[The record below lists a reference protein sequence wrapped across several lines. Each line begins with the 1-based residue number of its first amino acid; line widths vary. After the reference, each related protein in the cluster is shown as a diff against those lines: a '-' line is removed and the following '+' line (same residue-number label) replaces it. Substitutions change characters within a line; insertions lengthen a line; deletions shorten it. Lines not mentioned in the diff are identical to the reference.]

1 MATNVD
7 ISKITRICTS
17 DDYSKVIVHSLA
29 WWRTMRY
36 SYLYLLSMVCL
47 LMFILHL
54 QDITFCRPCSP
65 QKDASG
71 PNATFILQEDKKQE
85 FRRTEMIVQNSK
97 ARQVDKQ
104 LDLHSWQPSWQR
116 SLTVLTYN
124 CMLCMCVCLLA
135 LFTRINRVY
144 SSKHCFF
151 LLAWKILI
159 F

>member
-1 MATNVD
+1 MD
-7 ISKITRICTS
+7 ISKLTRICTS

-97 ARQVDKQ
+97 ARQVESN
-104 LDLHSWQPSWQR
+104 LHSWQPSWQR

-124 CMLCMCVCLLA
+124 CVMYVCLLVG
-135 LFTRINRVY
+135 IIHQNQ
-144 SSKHCFF
+144 
-151 LLAWKILI
+151 
-159 F
+159 